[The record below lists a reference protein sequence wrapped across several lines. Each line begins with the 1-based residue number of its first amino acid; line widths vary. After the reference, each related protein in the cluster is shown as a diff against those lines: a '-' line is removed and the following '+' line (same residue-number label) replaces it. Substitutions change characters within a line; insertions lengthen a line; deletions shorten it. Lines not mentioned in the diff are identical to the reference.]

1 MVFGGIEFEDFK
13 GLDTMPQDA
22 ATALSGAESGWTG
35 SKIKPIAFLGRQVSK
50 GVNYWFFAQ
59 EETITATPEKKLVFC
74 AINGFN
80 GRYAFIPSS
89 FSDAPKLSI

>member
-1 MVFGGIEFEDFK
+1 MVFGGIQFEEFK
-13 GLDTMPQDA
+13 GLGEMPQDV
-22 ATALSGAESGWTG
+22 ATAWSGAESGWTG
-35 SKIKPIAFLGRQVSK
+35 SKIKPIKFLGRQVSK

-59 EETITATPEKKLVFC
+59 EETVTATPEKKLVFC

-89 FSDAPKLSI
+89 FSEVELSI

>member
-1 MVFGGIEFEDFK
+1 MFGAIEFEEIK
-13 GLDTMPQDA
+13 GLDTMPQDV
-22 ATALSGAESGWTG
+22 ATAWAGAESGWVGT
-35 SKIKPIAFLGRQVSK
+35 KIKPISFLGRQVSK

-59 EETITATPEKKLVFC
+59 EETQTKTPEKKFVFC

-89 FSDAPKLSI
+89 FSTAELSI